1 MASTPG
7 VQIPPRPPL
16 RKGEHHAP
24 FRSQAG
30 QFISGNRLESL
41 HELAGH
47 PVAGPSF
54 EGMVVENLIAV
65 AGERRVAYFFRTQ
78 DGAEIDLVFAM
89 GGVPGIAVE
98 IKRASAPTLE
108 KGFTIACE
116 DLGIRRRYVVYP
128 GRERFPIRH
137 GAEAISLLE
146 LMELLKQ

>member
-1 MASTPG
+1 
-7 VQIPPRPPL
+7 
-16 RKGEHHAP
+16 
-24 FRSQAG
+24 
-30 QFISGNRLESL
+30 
-41 HELAGH
+41 
-47 PVAGPSF
+47 
-54 EGMVVENLIAV
+54 
-65 AGERRVAYFFRTQ
+65 
-78 DGAEIDLVFAM
+78 M